1 MLRHIT
7 RCAVPAA
14 SSPPTE
20 SMVICRTCQ
29 AVHLVDW
36 TDGWPERM
44 DEFCSRHYEDHGAF
58 QFGIFL
64 RP

>member
-1 MLRHIT
+1 MRHIT

-14 SSPPTE
+14 PRPSTE

-29 AVHLVDW
+29 AVHFVDW
-36 TDGWPERM
+36 QPGWPERM
-44 DEFCSRHYEDHGAF
+44 DEFCGLHYEDHGDF